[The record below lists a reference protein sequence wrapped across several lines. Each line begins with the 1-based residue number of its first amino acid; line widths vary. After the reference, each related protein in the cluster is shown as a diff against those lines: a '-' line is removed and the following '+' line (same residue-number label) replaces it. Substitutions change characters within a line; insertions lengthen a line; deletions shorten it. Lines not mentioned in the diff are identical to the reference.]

1 MPRLRSQNH
10 SRILARQA
18 KRAKAQLPTV
28 TQAVRGLAD
37 DFGKALGVSFEG
49 EEGEEFIPVVYI
61 IQTVFY
67 GLFAGWTLWLRSESK
82 SPFRW
87 EDLADNLKIPF
98 LAELYYEF
106 QHPRRIQE
114 LRAASAP

>member
-1 MPRLRSQNH
+1 M
-10 SRILARQA
+10 
-18 KRAKAQLPTV
+18 
-28 TQAVRGLAD
+28 
-37 DFGKALGVSFEG
+37 SFEG
-49 EEGEEFIPVVYI
+49 EEGEEFFRSSL
-61 IQTVFY
+61 IQTIFY

-87 EDLADNLKIPF
+87 EDLADHLKIPF

-114 LRAASAP
+114 LGLRPHLDLATETLHRVDTGTFFRHFELPKRPSPRGI